1 MNQRLAVRLLEKRG
15 HSVAVASNGREA
27 LVALEKEKFDLIF
40 MDVQMPET
48 DGLEATVA
56 IREKEKSTGVHLPII
71 ALTAHAMKGDREQC
85 LTAGMDG
92 YITKPIRPQELD
104 EILEG
109 YLARRSAPAKTEEI
123 AGQRK

>member
-1 MNQRLAVRLLEKRG
+1 M
-15 HSVAVASNGREA
+15 
-27 LVALEKEKFDLIF
+27 
-40 MDVQMPET
+40 
-48 DGLEATVA
+48 
-56 IREKEKSTGVHLPII
+56 HLPII

-109 YLARRSAPAKTEEI
+109 YLARRSAPTKTEEI